1 MTNHS
6 SHDRPTAPS
15 DAKPQESHRA
25 KQRGAA
31 LEFRRV
37 GSITLSDLYLA
48 LLILGII
55 LMCGFMTIKVLWAYA

>member
-6 SHDRPTAPS
+6 SHDRPTALS

-25 KQRGAA
+25 EQRSAG
-31 LEFRRV
+31 LESGRV
-37 GSITLSDLYLA
+37 GSMTLSDLYHA

-55 LMCGFMTIKVLWAYA
+55 LMCGFMTIKVLWAYP